1 MFDAKVKY
9 VFNDNALRA
18 ITSGVAQLNASR
30 VRVGVLGSA
39 GLATHPNSS
48 LRVWQI
54 AAIQEFGTKSTPHI
68 PERSFIRKTL
78 NDLVWLR
85 LVMSRAAGRVIKGH
99 SADSALNWLGQIIV
113 AAVKRT
119 LMQSVPPPNK
129 PDTVDWKGHGHT
141 LIGLTSTL
149 FNAIGHDIV
158 RGKGSAKVIAVNPV
172 E

>member
-18 ITSGVAQLNASR
+18 ITTGVSQLNASR
-30 VRVGVLGSA
+30 VRVGVLGSD
-39 GLATHPNSS
+39 GLAQHPTSK
-48 LRVWQI
+48 LKAWEI
-54 AAIQEFGTKSTPHI
+54 AAIQEFGTKTTPHI

-85 LVMSRAAGRVIKGH
+85 LVMSRAAGRVIKGQ

-119 LMQSVPPPNK
+119 VMQSVPPPNA
-129 PDTVDWKGHGHT
+129 PQTVEWKGHTHT

-149 FNAIGHDIV
+149 FNSISHDIV
-158 RGKGSAKVIAVNPV
+158 RGKGITKTIALNP